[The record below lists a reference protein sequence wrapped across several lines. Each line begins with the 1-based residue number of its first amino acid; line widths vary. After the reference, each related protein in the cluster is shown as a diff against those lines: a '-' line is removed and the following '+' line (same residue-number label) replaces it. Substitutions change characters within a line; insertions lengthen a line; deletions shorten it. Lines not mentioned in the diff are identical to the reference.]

1 MPSISLTNPTN
12 ITRLEFTPIS
22 SERLGGTAD
31 LSPFVNL
38 QKFVIG
44 DHNLT
49 EVEGYANNPN
59 IQEIQI
65 NGNKLSTPLPSL
77 TEMSSLQ
84 RFYVNGNQIIGSF
97 PDITGLSYLIIFNI
111 GNNQMTGTLP
121 SDLSTLGLTRL
132 DRFNIYDNNFS
143 GTLPSFSGT
152 TVQRALCN
160 DNNFSD
166 FIGGVPIDLY
176 IFEARNNNLTQTAVD
191 NILQAFVDA
200 NRTTDMSQAS
210 INLSDGGNAA
220 PSAAGQA
227 NVTLLRSRGWT
238 VTVNP

>member
-12 ITRLEFTPIS
+12 ITRLEFTSIS
-22 SERLGGTAD
+22 TERLGGTAD
-31 LSPFVNL
+31 VSAFANL
-38 QKFVIG
+38 QKLVIG

-59 IQEIQI
+59 IQELRI

-77 TEMSSLQ
+77 TGMSSLQ
-84 RFYVNGNQIIGSF
+84 RFYANGNQIIGSF
-97 PDITGLSYLIIFNI
+97 PDITGLSNLIVINV
-111 GNNQMTGTLP
+111 GNNQMNGTLP
-121 SDLSTLGLTRL
+121 PDLSTLGLTSL
-132 DRFNIYDNNFS
+132 DRFNIFTNNFS

-152 TVQRALCN
+152 TVQIALC
-160 DNNFSD
+160 DNNNFTD
-166 FIGGVPIDLY
+166 FTGGVPITLY

-200 NRTTDMSQAS
+200 NRTTGMNQAS

>member
-22 SERLGGTAD
+22 SEKLGGTIDVSA
-31 LSPFVNL
+31 FANL
-38 QKFVIG
+38 QKLVIG

-59 IQEIQI
+59 IQHLQL
-65 NGNKLSTPLPSL
+65 NGNVLSTPLPSL

-84 RFYVNGNQIIGSF
+84 RIYFNGNEIIGSF
-97 PDITGLSYLIIFNI
+97 PDITGLSNLIAINV

-121 SDLSTLGLTRL
+121 SDFGTLGLTRL
-132 DRFNIYDNNFS
+132 DRFNVYDNNFS

-152 TVQRALCN
+152 TVQWVLCN
-160 DNNFSD
+160 NNNLSD
-166 FIGGVPIDLY
+166 FTGGVPISLY
-176 IFEARNNNLTQTAVD
+176 KFEAINNNLTQTAVD

-200 NRTTDMSQAS
+200 NRQTPTNDMSQAS
-210 INLSDGGNAA
+210 INLSGTGNSA
-220 PSAAGQA
+220 PSSQA
-227 NVTLLRSRGWT
+227 NAITLASRGWT
-238 VTVNP
+238 VTTN